1 MPRQEV
7 SLPVEA
13 DARVSMA
20 DSTIESLT
28 PAAFARHVDRLVDPT
43 GERVAESWRPV
54 VAALAERHDEAAFP
68 ARVLADLTGGK
79 FLRSRL
85 AVAGYAGLG
94 GEDDAVAA
102 SLAVSVQLLHLGL
115 CVHDDLID
123 GDAVRHGRPNVAGLS
138 RQRVLAEGGSAG
150 RAGREGMAA
159 AVLAG
164 DLAIAQSQRE
174 LLTAPLEPTVTVAV
188 MAELLDALA
197 VTIGGEWLDVRSEV
211 APPADIPADVIAS
224 LKTARY
230 TTVLPLRLGA
240 VAAGA
245 DALAVTALTGFGEY
259 LGVAYQMK
267 DDELGVFGDPGVTG
281 KSVTADLRSGKRTG
295 LLRLTYEH
303 STSSQRERLDELVG
317 QESMGAAEA
326 STLRQV
332 ILASGAAD
340 EHRARMLT
348 TVERALGFLEPAS
361 GLPAPLVAYLTAAAA
376 TVVPRSS

>member
-1 MPRQEV
+1 Y
-7 SLPVEA
+7 
-13 DARVSMA
+13 
-20 DSTIESLT
+20 
-28 PAAFARHVDRLVDPT
+28 
-43 GERVAESWRPV
+43 
-54 VAALAERHDEAAFP
+54 P

-85 AVAGYAGLG
+85 AVAAYAGLG
-94 GEDDAVAA
+94 GENDGVAA

-138 RQRVLAEGGSAG
+138 RRRVLAEGGTAG

-159 AVLAG
+159 AVRAG

-174 LLTAPLEPTVTVAV
+174 LLTAPLTPTVTVAV

-211 APPADIPADVIAS
+211 APPADVPADVIAS

-245 DALAVTALTGFGEY
+245 DALTVTAL
-259 LGVAYQMK
+259 
-267 DDELGVFGDPGVTG
+267 
-281 KSVTADLRSGKRTG
+281 
-295 LLRLTYEH
+295 
-303 STSSQRERLDELVG
+303 
-317 QESMGAAEA
+317 
-326 STLRQV
+326 
-332 ILASGAAD
+332 
-340 EHRARMLT
+340 
-348 TVERALGFLEPAS
+348 
-361 GLPAPLVAYLTAAAA
+361 
-376 TVVPRSS
+376 

>member
-1 MPRQEV
+1 
-7 SLPVEA
+7 
-13 DARVSMA
+13 MA